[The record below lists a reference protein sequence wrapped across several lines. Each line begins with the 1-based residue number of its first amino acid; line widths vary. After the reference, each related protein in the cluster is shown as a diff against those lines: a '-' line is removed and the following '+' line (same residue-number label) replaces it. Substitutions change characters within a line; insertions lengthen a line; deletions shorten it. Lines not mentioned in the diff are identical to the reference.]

1 MFHIQL
7 RNKFLD
13 VNVIKVELD
22 GNNKDGTV
30 VARHKVLLKPEK

>member
-22 GNNKDGTV
+22 GNNKDGTIV
-30 VARHKVLLKPEK
+30 SGHKVLLKPKK